1 MTDTVTFHFQLTTK
15 VKTLNRLITILL
27 NLFFLIRQARGESVE
42 PQFAS
47 KFLSKN
53 RS

>member
-1 MTDTVTFHFQLTTK
+1 MTDTFTFYFQFITK

-27 NLFFLIRQARGESVE
+27 EEFFLVRQASGEPVE

-47 KFLSKN
+47 KFSLQN

>member
-1 MTDTVTFHFQLTTK
+1 MTDTFTFHFQLTTK

-27 NLFFLIRQARGESVE
+27 EEFFFVRQAHGEPVG

-47 KFLSKN
+47 KF
-53 RS
+53 